1 MFYKELSKLKKK
13 ILISISVVLV
23 LILVFLGYLYFKPL
37 EVRTTDYQ
45 PEVAFTYKL
54 MDNYM
59 YDDLVKIV
67 EEYNKIYDYTD
78 NHKINLGQGDRAMTF
93 MTFDKKRVTVNFSS
107 LMYCAESDKFIL
119 EQLLELNALTMPYL
133 KTEEDHFAFIL
144 FNAALMRTDKNF
156 ESYMNLIGE
165 LAEEYASHSDN

>member
-1 MFYKELSKLKKK
+1 MKKK

-23 LILVFLGYLYFKPL
+23 LILTFLGYLYFKPL

-45 PEVAFTYKL
+45 PKVAFTYKL
-54 MDNYM
+54 IDNYM

-67 EEYNKIYDYTD
+67 EEYNKVYSYTD
-78 NHKINLGQGDRAMTF
+78 NHKINLGQGDREMTF

-107 LMYCAESDKFIL
+107 LMYCAESDRFIL
-119 EQLLELNALTMPYL
+119 EQLLELNALTRPYL
-133 KTEEDHFAFIL
+133 KTEKDHLAYIF
-144 FNAALMRTDKNF
+144 FNAALMRADKNF

-165 LAEEYASHSDN
+165 LAKEYANHSDN